1 MAEKKTNVHAT
12 HLLIDEKLVG
22 KGVSTV
28 EEGQDAKSVPD
39 AEPVQAAV
47 SERQHWADDGQGA
60 GAADRGLSAR
70 GLSQRSGSG
79 IQMLVIGV
87 SLWLRVACIDT
98 NLVNILS

>member
-1 MAEKKTNVHAT
+1 MSLWLIVLSISMPFRDWPKEKLMVMLLI
-12 HLLIDEKLVG
+12 LLIDEKLVG

-47 SERQHWADDGQGA
+47 PGRQHWADDGQGA
-60 GAADRGLSAR
+60 GAADTEPSAR

-79 IQMLVIGV
+79 KQF
-87 SLWLRVACIDT
+87 
-98 NLVNILS
+98 LSH